1 LRRPSCLGAVVAA
14 ALALGAAS
22 PALAGE
28 RGGPT
33 RREPA
38 PAATDLI
45 GLLEVRVEGVSDAA
59 ATMFAQQIAESLGI
73 AGYKV
78 ASATRLRE
86 FLTTSPWNAACLVG
100 DCLAVLKTHA
110 GVDRVVEARMVSTGP
125 SYHYVITLL
134 DTGSGAV
141 ITQKADRCEVCT
153 TEEAFAEAG
162 LAVVG
167 LLHGLDGEAGGRTTP
182 APRPGARADRTRS
195 TTLRLGVALVTAAVV
210 AGAASAIL
218 YSSDDDSAGAVAA
231 GAAGAFAVAGVTS
244 LGISFAF

>member
-1 LRRPSCLGAVVAA
+1 MRRPSCLGAVVAA

-167 LLHGLDGEAGGRTTP
+167 LLHGLDG
-182 APRPGARADRTRS
+182 DRTRS

-210 AGAASAIL
+210 AGGASAIL